1 MDNPRGFFCYKPN
14 KTMNQNTTPAP
25 AFVVSAETERAAA
38 AYRAAVECAATLY
51 NLFAQEVAEQ
61 DPNAPEEEQTKL
73 IQLRLEQS
81 GIDAAKEKLFA
92 ELCAIIRLN
101 LDTSQT
107 PVCL

>member
-1 MDNPRGFFCYKPN
+1 
-14 KTMNQNTTPAP
+14 MNQNTTPAP

-51 NLFAQEVAEQ
+51 NLYAQEVAEQ
-61 DPNAPEEEQTKL
+61 DPNAPEEEQTEL

-92 ELCAIIRLN
+92 GLCASIRLN
-101 LDTSQT
+101 LETLKT